1 MQKAKQGYGER
12 PCWECGKTFYAR
24 AANKV
29 FCSEACQREY
39 NKRRSLEKR
48 RREWEENPRYCPCC
62 GEVVPFGRRI
72 YCSKACQ
79 IGMKRKESVQIESEA
94 KAKRIKRK
102 EPGIEARAKALGM
115 SYGQY
120 RATGGKKPED
130 IAEKYKAPAYSEG
143 GWLGSKTVD
152 INQPPPGGPVKIRVR
167 VKRDALPRALNNQ

>member
-1 MQKAKQGYGER
+1 MMQKVKQGYGER

-62 GEVVPFGRRI
+62 GEKVPFGRQK
-72 YCSKACQ
+72 YCSKEC
-79 IGMKRKESVQIESEA
+79 MKAFKHKLYGNGDHA
-94 KAKRIKRK
+94 KAMKHRQK
-102 EPGIEARAKALGM
+102 EPGIEARAKAMGM

-143 GWLGSKTVD
+143 GWLGNKTVD
-152 INQPPPGGPVKIRVR
+152 VDQQPPGGPVKIRVR